1 MACVTE
7 EISALGP
14 AASKEF
20 SIVAFECEVGEALPP
35 TAAEFLLSACIRY
48 LVYYSC

>member
-7 EISALGP
+7 AISAFGP
-14 AASKEF
+14 VASKEF
-20 SIVAFECEVGEALPP
+20 SIVALECEVGEALPP
-35 TAAEFLLSACIRY
+35 TAPEFLFSACIRY